1 MQKFNRMFTFYPF
14 SASSAVAL
22 KIRRVT
28 ITLCVG
34 LLPSGLLAHSGGLNS
49 QGCHSGSQP
58 YHCHRSD
65 NWNTPSAFNEI
76 IRGTVTKVRDGDTF
90 VVGDQPIRL
99 AAVDCPESDTQEGQ
113 RVTTFLGPLI
123 LSKRVTCELT
133 GTQTYDRLVAYCTIN
148 GRDLGELLFESTQC
162 QVWERY
168 DVWGWYLAGKVVGSI
183 AARSFT
189 CSESRQN
196 LTDSCLERTEAT
208 IRRALGAKD
217 AVHG

>member
-1 MQKFNRMFTFYPF
+1 MIDSPQTRAINSVVHQTQRFFF
-14 SASSAVAL
+14 
-22 KIRRVT
+22 
-28 ITLCVG
+28 LCVSA
-34 LLPSGLLAHSGGLNS
+34 LLPSGLAAHSGGLES
-49 QGCHSGSQP
+49 LGCHSGSQA
-58 YHCHRSD
+58 YHCHRSAVEE
-65 NWNTPSAFNEI
+65 TPSAFNEI
-76 IRGTVTKVRDGDTF
+76 IQGTVTKVRDGDTF

-113 RVTTFLGPLI
+113 RATTFLGRLI
-123 LSKRVTCELT
+123 YSKRVTCELT
-133 GTQTYDRLVAYCTIN
+133 GAQTYDRLVAYCTIN
-148 GRDLGELLFESTQC
+148 GRDLGVLLFANTQY

>member
-1 MQKFNRMFTFYPF
+1 MIDSPQTRAINSVVHQTQRFFL
-14 SASSAVAL
+14 S
-22 KIRRVT
+22 
-28 ITLCVG
+28 LCVG
-34 LLPSGLLAHSGGLNS
+34 LLPSAVFAHSGGLNS
-49 QGCHSGSQP
+49 KGCHSGSQP
-58 YHCHRSD
+58 YHCHQSD
-65 NWNTPSAFNEI
+65 DQNKPSAVNKI

-90 VVGDQPIRL
+90 VVGGQPICL
-99 AAVDCPESDTQEGQ
+99 AAVDCPENDTQEGQ
-113 RVTTFLGPLI
+113 RALAFLTGI
-123 LSKRVTCELT
+123 IFSKRVTCELT
-133 GTQTYDRLVAYCTIN
+133 GAQTYDRSVAYCTIN
-148 GRDLGELLFESTQC
+148 GRDLGELLFESTRC

-168 DVWGWYLAGKVVGSI
+168 DVLGWYLAGKVVGSI